1 MYIFLDKKIK
11 IVYIDINEN
20 PKITIDEIIKKKTKK
35 GVPLRAFLDVIK
47 E

>member
-20 PKITIDEIIKKKTKK
+20 PKITIDGIIKKKTQK
-35 GVPLRAFLDVIK
+35 GVPLRDF
-47 E
+47 